1 MKKNINAPAVLPV
14 SSFDPKQYAHGS
26 FTPELESIPN
36 QTSSSQEALSSSTV
50 ADSPHALDASSPEF
64 PPATS
69 DKAGKGGKAGDIHLT
84 NAEFVATIFP
94 QLPAD
99 AFAAV
104 CSKFGDP
111 TAGGWPA
118 QPGKLIDSQCRPNKN
133 NYINCSSFYLAE
145 DGSFKARKERFA
157 ACHFL
162 LLDDLGHKA
171 SMERLAE
178 FELSWLI
185 ETSPGNFQGGIILAE
200 PITEGKKAT
209 SLLDALIAAGLC
221 DPGASGPLS
230 RWARL
235 PVAINGKPKYAD
247 KDGKPFQCKVNQWNP
262 TKRYTPEEIVKAL
275 QLPAA
280 PPAKKKMVE
289 VRLQRDIESVSDDV
303 YQPRTEENPVV
314 MALKAH
320 GLYKSSLGSGK
331 HDITCP
337 WVQEHTDAL
346 DSGAAYFEPSE
357 VSAIGGFCCQHSH
370 RNNYHIRELLNHL
383 DISNIV
389 ARHKSVIR
397 IVSGDLNRVV
407 DAAERELAN
416 LGLYYQS
423 GGLIVTV
430 STDPVTGDPLL
441 SPLNALSLTRAL
453 ADAAIWEKFD
463 GRSSIWVRSD
473 PPPRHV
479 SVLYDANQFRHLPP
493 LSGVARQP
501 YFRESDGVLIM
512 QAGYDRTSQ
521 RYGVFD
527 SQQFSIPDATQEN
540 AVKALAALED
550 LLVEFHFLAPTDK
563 AAALSAIFTA
573 VVRPTLAYA
582 PGFHARAPVMG
593 SGKTYLCELIGAF
606 AGPSGSAKVSYP
618 KTSEEATKVMLS
630 LLLTGPAVIE
640 FDDMD
645 TDWIPHGTI
654 KRMLTAEQITDRILG
669 ISKTATVST
678 RTLLLASGNNV
689 GPIRDL
695 LRRVLT
701 IHIDPRCATPATMSY
716 KGNPVERV
724 RKHRARYVAAVLTII
739 LAWRNAGSPKADVD
753 SIATFNG
760 AWSDYCRHTLLWL
773 GHPDPASALLHQVRH
788 DPDTETL
795 KGLMS
800 AWHSTFGA
808 TAVTVRK
815 AVEAAHDIHPELLD
829 AMREFPVE
837 EHGVINRSKLGWIL
851 KKNANRI
858 VDGYE
863 FQRAE
868 ADGRTAWRVASVTP
882 PAEAAGST
890 STPSHTD

>member
-1 MKKNINAPAVLPV
+1 MNKNINAP
-14 SSFDPKQYAHGS
+14 AHGS

-36 QTSSSQEALSSSTV
+36 QTSPSEEVLSASAV
-50 ADSPHALDASSPEF
+50 ANLNLALDASFPEF
-64 PPATS
+64 PSATP
-69 DKAGKGGKAGDIHLT
+69 DKAGKGGKAGDIQLT
-84 NAEFVATIFP
+84 NAEFVAAIFT

-104 CSKFGDP
+104 CSKSGNP
-111 TAGGWPA
+111 TDGGWIA
-118 QPGKLIDSQCRPNKN
+118 QPGKNVEAQCRPNKN

-145 DGSFKARKERFA
+145 DRSFKARKERFA

-162 LLDDLGHKA
+162 LLDDLGPKA

-185 ETSPGNFQGGIILAE
+185 ETSPGNYQGGIILAE
-200 PITEGKKAT
+200 PITEGIKAT
-209 SLLDALIAAGLC
+209 NLLDALIAAGLC

-247 KDGKPFQCKVNQWNP
+247 NDGKPFQCKVKKWNP
-262 TKRYTPEEIVKAL
+262 NKRYTPEEIVKAL
-275 QLPAA
+275 QLPAT
-280 PPAKKKMVE
+280 PPAKQKIAE

-314 MALKAH
+314 MALKSQ

-370 RNNYHIRELLNHL
+370 RNNYHIRELIDHL
-383 DISNIV
+383 GISNIV

-407 DAAERELAN
+407 DSAERELAK

-441 SPLNALSLTRAL
+441 HPLNALSLTRAL

-463 GRSSIWVRSD
+463 GRSSKWVRSD

-512 QAGYDRTSQ
+512 QAGYDQISQ

-550 LLVEFHFLAPTDK
+550 LLAEFHFLAPTDK

-630 LLLTGPAVIE
+630 LLLTCPAVIE

-669 ISKTATVST
+669 VSKTATVST

-760 AWSDYCRHTLLWL
+760 AWSEYCRHPLLWL

-795 KGLMS
+795 KGLMH
-800 AWHSTFGA
+800 AWHTAFGSKP
-808 TAVTVRK
+808 VTVRK
-815 AVEAAHDIHPELLD
+815 ALEIAAGDQPDLYD
-829 AMREFPVE
+829 AIREFPNVE
-837 EHGVINRSKLGWIL
+837 EKGVVNRSKFGWL
-851 KKNANRI
+851 LRRNANRI

-863 FQRAE
+863 FQKAE
-868 ADGRTAWRVASVTP
+868 ADGRTAWRVAAVTP
-882 PAEAAGST
+882 PAESVGSA
-890 STPSHTD
+890 STPIRTN

>member
-1 MKKNINAPAVLPV
+1 MLVTFRTKAWSNITL
-14 SSFDPKQYAHGS
+14 
-26 FTPELESIPN
+26 
-36 QTSSSQEALSSSTV
+36 
-50 ADSPHALDASSPEF
+50 
-64 PPATS
+64 
-69 DKAGKGGKAGDIHLT
+69 
-84 NAEFVATIFP
+84 
-94 QLPAD
+94 
-99 AFAAV
+99 
-104 CSKFGDP
+104 FGD
-111 TAGGWPA
+111 
-118 QPGKLIDSQCRPNKN
+118 
-133 NYINCSSFYLAE
+133 
-145 DGSFKARKERFA
+145 
-157 ACHFL
+157 
-162 LLDDLGHKA
+162 
-171 SMERLAE
+171 
-178 FELSWLI
+178 
-185 ETSPGNFQGGIILAE
+185 
-200 PITEGKKAT
+200 
-209 SLLDALIAAGLC
+209 
-221 DPGASGPLS
+221 
-230 RWARL
+230 
-235 PVAINGKPKYAD
+235 VAI
-247 KDGKPFQCKVNQWNP
+247 
-262 TKRYTPEEIVKAL
+262 TL
-275 QLPAA
+275 L
-280 PPAKKKMVE
+280 KM
-289 VRLQRDIESVSDDV
+289 
-303 YQPRTEENPVV
+303 
-314 MALKAH
+314 AGH
-320 GLYKSSLGSGK
+320 SG
-331 HDITCP
+331 TVP
-337 WVQEHTDAL
+337 
-346 DSGAAYFEPSE
+346 
-357 VSAIGGFCCQHSH
+357 
-370 RNNYHIRELLNHL
+370 
-383 DISNIV
+383 
-389 ARHKSVIR
+389 
-397 IVSGDLNRVV
+397 GDLNRVV
-407 DAAERELAN
+407 DAAERELAK
-416 LGLYYQS
+416 LGRYYQS

-430 STDPVTGDPLL
+430 TTDPVTDDPLL

-463 GRSSIWVRSD
+463 GRSAKWVRSD

-479 SVLYDANQFRHLPP
+479 SVLYDANQFHHLPP

-501 YFRESDGVLIM
+501 YFRESDGELIM
-512 QAGYDRTSQ
+512 QTGYDRISQ

-550 LLVEFHFLAPTDK
+550 LLAEFHFLAPTDK

-669 ISKTATVST
+669 VSKTATVGT

-760 AWSDYCRHTLLWL
+760 AWSEYCRHPLLWL

-795 KGLMS
+795 KGLMH
-800 AWHSTFGA
+800 AWHTAFGSKP
-808 TAVTVRK
+808 VTVRK
-815 AVEAAHDIHPELLD
+815 ALEIAACDQPDLFD
-829 AMREFPVE
+829 AIREFPNVE
-837 EHGVINRSKLGWIL
+837 EKGVINRSKLGWL
-851 KKNANRI
+851 LRRNANRI

-863 FQRAE
+863 FQKAE
-868 ADGRTAWRVASVTP
+868 ADGRTAWRVALVTP
-882 PAEAAGST
+882 PAETVGST
-890 STPSHTD
+890 STPSRTN